1 MGAVFRLGAIAC
13 VFTSVLCQNI
23 PRSFKKLSASD
34 LLTVATLKDVTY
46 NVDHTNP
53 KSHLAHILIPRPPDT
68 ANNTAVRNYLVQTMK
83 AMNWDVEEDSF
94 TDNTPYGTKRFTNV
108 IATKDPDAPR
118 KLVLAAHFD
127 SKFFA
132 TYPQNQFVGATDSAA
147 PCAMLL
153 DLAQTLDPLLNER
166 QKRIDSGEEDED
178 DNEAVHTTL
187 QILFLDGEEAFKD
200 WTHTDSV
207 YGARHL
213 AEKWATTYVEPNAKR
228 RLYPSQTILSTI
240 EHFVLLDLL
249 GAARPLI
256 RSYFPSTGWLFD
268 EMASAE
274 TRLGAAGALDEKDF
288 KWDPHRSGFFIPRTG
303 YQATWGGIEDD
314 HLPFLERGV
323 NILHVIASPFP
334 RVWHTLADD
343 ASALHL
349 PTLKHWNMVMRV
361 FVSEYLGLRP
371 SGSSNSQ
378 PRGEPEISTS
388 KAQGELIVPHALVLA
403 AVALSSLLCI
413 RLWIR

>member
-1 MGAVFRLGAIAC
+1 MGAVLRFGAITWLFA
-13 VFTSVLCQNI
+13 SVLCQNT

-34 LLTVATLKDVTY
+34 LLTVATLKNVTY

-83 AMNWDVEEDSF
+83 AMNWHVEEDSF
-94 TDNTPYGTKRFTNV
+94 TDTTPYGTKRFTNV

-147 PCAMLL
+147 PCAILL
-153 DLAQTLDPLLNER
+153 DLAQTLDPLLSER

-178 DNEAVHTTL
+178 NNEAVHTTL

-303 YQATWGGIEDD
+303 YQASWGGIEDD

-323 NILHVIASPFP
+323 NILHIITSPFP

-371 SGSSNSQ
+371 SGSSSSQ
-378 PRGEPEISTS
+378 PRSEPEGPIS
-388 KAQGELIVPHALVLA
+388 KAEGEL
-403 AVALSSLLCI
+403 
-413 RLWIR
+413 

>member
-1 MGAVFRLGAIAC
+1 MSALLRLGAIAC
-13 VFTSVLCQNI
+13 LVASVLCENA
-23 PRSFKKLSASD
+23 PRAFKKLSKD
-34 LLTVATLKDVTY
+34 DMLKVATLKDVTY

-68 ANNTAVRNYLVQTMK
+68 ANNTAVRNYLVETMK

-108 IATKDPDAPR
+108 IATKDPHAPR

-178 DNEAVHTTL
+178 SNEAVHTTL

-213 AEKWATTYVEPNAKR
+213 AQKWAAEYIEPSTKR
-228 RLYPSQTILSTI
+228 RLYPAQTVLSTI

-274 TRLGAAGALDEKDF
+274 TRLGDSGALDEQDF
-288 KWDPHRSGFFIPRTG
+288 KWDPHRSGFFLPRTG
-303 YQATWGGIEDD
+303 YQVSWGGIEDD

-349 PTLKHWNMVMRV
+349 PTLKHWNMVLRV
-361 FVSEYLGLRP
+361 FVAEYLGLHP

-378 PRGEPEISTS
+378 PRSEPDATVS
-388 KAQGELIVPHALVLA
+388 KAEGEL
-403 AVALSSLLCI
+403 
-413 RLWIR
+413 